1 MKTDIEIAQSVEL
14 KPITDVV
21 EKLGIDFND
30 LELYGKYKAK
40 LTFDKIQAV
49 QKEEP
54 GKLILVTAINP
65 TPAGE
70 GKSTITIG
78 LADALNKIGKQTH
91 RIMKRTGT
99 GNYSLNTSGSHALP
113 RIPTT
118 GSGKLPQPTRKSP
131 CMRTILRQEQ

>member
-1 MKTDIEIAQSVEL
+1 MELTNIHPAEAYLRNEQNPSFLYIKIYGERRKLFINRGGEKPSVSLPRESASVATSL
-14 KPITDVV
+14 QTGTTSK
-21 EKLGIDFND
+21 
-30 LELYGKYKAK
+30 
-40 LTFDKIQAV
+40 
-49 QKEEP
+49 
-54 GKLILVTAINP
+54 
-65 TPAGE
+65 
-70 GKSTITIG
+70 KSTPP
-78 LADALNKIGKQTH
+78 H